1 MGTIDQGEVGEI
13 RRAIQ
18 EIAVGN
24 QKGALGGYKKGDL
37 VKLEEIRDVTIL
49 IQDPQ
54 IRKRKSRSDQT
65 TQLVENI
72 Q

>member
-1 MGTIDQGEVGEI
+1 MLKCGSLKYPV
-13 RRAIQ
+13 R
-18 EIAVGN
+18 N

-72 Q
+72 QWKTEVIIA